1 MSFDLNTLLY
11 IADSLNGTKHEH
23 LKALFGEDYV
33 WIYTPSTMSSL
44 TVADNQDK
52 VSSDNNVLAESTMF
66 KKIPGMF
73 GLICLNDHSSR
84 RRSAEIAREVWQKS
98 MIELIYQLTQIYPP
112 DKSIQI
118 DTPNRDTL
126 IYFKQILEK
135 LRPVKLCQFSDHLS
149 WQWGRRMY
157 E

>member
-1 MSFDLNTLLY
+1 MHFSFDLNTLLY

-73 GLICLNDHSSR
+73 GKCLLLL
-84 RRSAEIAREVWQKS
+84 RSWIKN
-98 MIELIYQLTQIYPP
+98 L
-112 DKSIQI
+112 
-118 DTPNRDTL
+118 L
-126 IYFKQILEK
+126 IYF
-135 LRPVKLCQFSDHLS
+135 
-149 WQWGRRMY
+149 G
-157 E
+157 